1 VTAESSPCALGL
13 DVGGTKTA
21 GGLVDMASGHL
32 LARRVIPTEPWR
44 GGQAVLTDA
53 LQLAEGLMAEAVSQ
67 NRAVAGLGVSVCELV
82 DREGNVTS
90 GQTVA
95 WADLPVREAF
105 SRLAP
110 AVIEADV
117 RAHARAEAMWGAGCG
132 YRQFVFVAVGTGISS
147 CLVLDGRPYAG
158 ARGQALVLAS
168 SPLVVPCPACG
179 NTRWPALEEFASGP
193 ALVARYNARG
203 GHTVARAEAVVAAA
217 VAGDAAAGQVIQS
230 AGQALGVSLGWL
242 VNVLDPE
249 VLIVGGGLGSAGG
262 RYWDSVVEST
272 RAHIWSAASR
282 DLPIRPARLGPEAAV
297 VGAALAGAR
306 LEHDGYPANRFDAD
320 V

>member
-1 VTAESSPCALGL
+1 MTSASSPCALGL

-21 GGLVDMASGHL
+21 GGLVDLASGQL
-32 LARRVIPTEPWR
+32 LARRAIPTQPQR

-53 LQLAEGLMAEAVSQ
+53 LQLAEGLLAEARSQ
-67 NRAVAGLGVSVCELV
+67 NRSVAGLGVSICELV
-82 DREGNVTS
+82 DLDGNVTS
-90 GQTVA
+90 AQTVA
-95 WADLPVREAF
+95 WADLPVRETF

-110 AVIEADV
+110 VVVEADV
-117 RAHARAEAMWGAGCG
+117 RAHARAEAVWGAGRDH
-132 YRQFVFVAVGTGISS
+132 RQFVFVAVGTGISS

-168 SPLVVPCPACG
+168 SPVLVPCPACG
-179 NTRWPALEEFASGP
+179 NTHWPALEEFASGP

-203 GHTVARAEAVVAAA
+203 GHPVARAEAVVAAA
-217 VAGDAAAGQVIQS
+217 VAGDAGAGHIVQS
-230 AGQALGVSLGWL
+230 AGRALGVSLGWL

-249 VLIVGGGLGSAGG
+249 VIIVGGGLGSAGG
-262 RYWDSVVEST
+262 WYWDSLVEST

-282 DLPIRPARLGPEAAV
+282 DLPIRPASLGPDAAV

-306 LEHDGYPANRFDAD
+306 LEYDGYPES
-320 V
+320 